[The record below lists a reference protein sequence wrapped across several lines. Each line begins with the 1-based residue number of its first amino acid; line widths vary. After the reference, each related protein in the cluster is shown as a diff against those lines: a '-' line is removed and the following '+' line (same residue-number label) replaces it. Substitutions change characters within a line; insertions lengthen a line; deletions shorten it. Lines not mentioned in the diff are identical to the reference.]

1 MTNRNISE
9 IIKNA
14 ELLSE
19 QMEALEQQNDDL
31 QGMLN
36 IAICMLCSNKA
47 TLKNRLNAD
56 NKYVYW
62 LDVESLDREIAGSF
76 GEYDSPYQAVY
87 GAITEYLDMVE
98 RGEV

>member
-1 MTNRNISE
+1 MSNNSRQA
-9 IIKNA
+9 IKHI
-14 ELLSE
+14 ELMSE
-19 QMEALEQQNDDL
+19 QMESLEQQNDDL

-36 IAICMLCSNKA
+36 TAICMLCSNKA
-47 TLKNRLNAD
+47 TLKNRLNSD

-76 GEYDSPYQAVY
+76 GEYDTPYKAVY